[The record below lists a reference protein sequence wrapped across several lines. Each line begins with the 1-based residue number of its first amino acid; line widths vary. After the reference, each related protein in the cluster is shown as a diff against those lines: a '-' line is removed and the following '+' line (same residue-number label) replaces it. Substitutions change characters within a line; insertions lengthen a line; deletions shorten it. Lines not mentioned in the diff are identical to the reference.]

1 MRCYCKLTVIS
12 YLLGASWNTSYFNCC
27 WFELVILVAMPLP
40 DERGMC
46 FRVMIDVQTNSS
58 LQIFV

>member
-1 MRCYCKLTVIS
+1 
-12 YLLGASWNTSYFNCC
+12 
-27 WFELVILVAMPLP
+27 VAMPLP
-40 DERGMC
+40 DERGMH